1 MHGGALSPGGV
12 VREPGWP
19 LLFKGHAQPEVR
31 AFEIKHE
38 IDFAECYGVAQS
50 AGLFLVSS
58 GPMLEKK

>member
-1 MHGGALSPGGV
+1 M
-12 VREPGWP
+12 REPGWP

-38 IDFAECYGVAQS
+38 VDFAECYGVAQS